1 MVRASLKNPFAVVAI
16 SLIVI
21 ILGVVS
27 YQKMVVDIF
36 PEINIPV
43 VAVATFY
50 KGMGPSEIEGA
61 ITLRLEQAF
70 LQASYIEHIESRS
83 LPGVSLIKIY
93 FHPSYD
99 VNAGLAEVT
108 SLTYANLRYLPQGVF
123 PPIIIKF
130 GAGNLPI
137 AVQTTSSET
146 LGEKEVRDLAYF
158 TVRPQL
164 GNVPG
169 IMYPTTFGGTVRQ
182 ITVFLDPQRML
193 ARGVSTHDVVTA
205 VNAQSVL
212 LPAGDVK
219 IGDFDYNVYTN
230 SMIKVVDQM
239 NQIPISVVNGV
250 PVFLGDVGRAVDS
263 TMVQVNIVNINGRRA
278 VYLPIMK
285 QAGANTLEVI
295 DGIKEIIPKLIG
307 LPKDVLVK
315 LLFDQSLY
323 IRQSIKTLE
332 HEGLLGGGLACLMVL
347 LFLGSLRSTLII
359 VLAIPLSVTAAF
371 IGLYFTGHSVNIMT
385 LGGLALA
392 VGRLVDDAIVVV
404 ENFHRHMEMGKS
416 SMQAAGDAV
425 SEVAMPM
432 FVITITVFLVFLP
445 IAFFT
450 GIIKFLFVPLALAVA
465 YAMMASYVV
474 ALTVAPVAMERLLR
488 GSGHARHGE
497 HPGQTVSGAPPPKHN
512 RLVELW
518 NRLALFDPFVERYV
532 DTLRWCLRHK
542 ALVVIVVTLTFVAS
556 LLMAPWLATE
566 FFPKVDAGQFVLNV
580 SAPEGTRIEK
590 TEAIVKKV
598 EALIREHIPAR
609 DLEQI
614 VANIGV
620 PQGWMVLY
628 SPVNGPHQAF
638 LLVSL
643 TRDHTVHTDTIVEQ
657 LRPAL
662 AREFAGLKFSFQ
674 TGGIVSDVINAGLS
688 APIDIKVSGP
698 KLTDLVEPADR
709 IREMVAKIPG
719 TADAQVRQGMDYPEI
734 HLDINRTKAA
744 YVGLNTHQVV
754 TDLIT
759 GLSSNVTLNPGYWID
774 PRTNNAY
781 FVVTQFP
788 EQLLVAFEDFLNMPL
803 VGTRVQHQAAASIV
817 GMSERGSALALQQTP
832 FTERPHLP
840 GVSSNGHGATT
851 LLRDIAD
858 VTRRT
863 GPEVVEHY
871 NLQRTMDVLV
881 SVPGNDLG
889 RVATKIEE
897 TLSKF
902 ELPKDVKLSF
912 KGEVDSMR
920 AALAGFGGT
929 LPLAMVLIYLVMV
942 GLFRSYLD
950 PLVVMFAVPLGFIG
964 VIWML
969 LLTHTSVNVESLIGT
984 LMMIGIVVSN
994 SVLLVDF
1001 ANNRLREGMPL
1012 EEAVIEAGRL
1022 RIRPILMT
1030 SLATIMGL
1038 APMALGI
1045 GEGSEANMPL
1055 ARAVIGGLTVSTF
1068 MTLLFIPVLH
1078 VLARGRSVSSHAT
1091 APGGMSG
1098 GTNHSSP
1105 TPDSTP

>member
-1 MVRASLKNPFAVVAI
+1 MVRASLKNPYAVVAI
-16 SLIVI
+16 SLIVVM
-21 ILGVVS
+21 LGVVS

-61 ITLRLEQAF
+61 VTLRLEQAF

-99 VNAGLAEVT
+99 VNAGLAEIT
-108 SLTYANLRYLPQGVF
+108 SLTYANLRYLPQGIF

-146 LGEKEVRDLAYF
+146 LGEKQVRDLAYF

-182 ITVFLDPQRML
+182 ITVFLDPKRML
-193 ARGVSTHDVVTA
+193 ARGVSTHDIVDA

-239 NQIPISVVNGV
+239 NSIPVSVVNGV
-250 PVFLGDVGRAVDS
+250 PVSLGDVGRAVDS
-263 TMVQVNIVNINGRRA
+263 TMIQTNIVNINGRRA

-285 QAGANTLEVI
+285 QAGANTLAVI
-295 DGIKEIIPKLIG
+295 DGIKEVIPNLIG
-307 LPKDVLVK
+307 LPKDVVVK
-315 LLFDQSLY
+315 LLFDQSIY
-323 IRQSIKTLE
+323 IRQAIQTLE

-371 IGLYFTGHSVNIMT
+371 IGLYFTGHTVNIMT

-404 ENFHRHMEMGKS
+404 ENFHRHMAMGKS
-416 SMQAAGDAV
+416 SMQAAADAV

-432 FVITITVFLVFLP
+432 LVITITVFLVFLP

-450 GIIKFLFVPLALAVA
+450 GIIRFLFVPLALSVA
-465 YAMMASYVV
+465 YAMIASYVV

-488 GSGHARHGE
+488 RSHH
-497 HPGQTVSGAPPPKHN
+497 TGAPATPASSPPTTS
-512 RLVELW
+512 RWIDVW
-518 NRLALFDPFVERYV
+518 NRVNVFDPFVDRYITV
-532 DTLRWCLRHK
+532 LRWCLGHK
-542 ALVVIVVTLTFVAS
+542 ALVIIVVLLTFIGS
-556 LLMAPWLATE
+556 LLMTPLLATE

-580 SAPEGTRIEK
+580 SAPEGTRVEN
-590 TEAIVKKV
+590 TEAMVKRI
-598 EALIREHIPAR
+598 EDIIREHVPASQ
-609 DLEQI
+609 LEQI
-614 VANIGV
+614 VANIGL

-643 TRDHTVHTDTIVEQ
+643 TREHTVRTDDIVNKV
-657 LRPAL
+657 RSAMM
-662 AREFAGLKFSFQ
+662 RELPGVKFSFQ

-688 APIDIKVSGP
+688 APIDIKVSGI
-698 KLTDLVEPADR
+698 KLDDLADVANQ
-709 IREMVAKIPG
+709 IRDIVVRIPG
-719 TADAQVRQGMDYPEI
+719 TADVQVRQGMDYPEI

-744 YVGLNTHQVV
+744 YVGLDERQVV

-774 PRTNNAY
+774 PR
-781 FVVTQFP
+781 
-788 EQLLVAFEDFLNMPL
+788 
-803 VGTRVQHQAAASIV
+803 
-817 GMSERGSALALQQTP
+817 
-832 FTERPHLP
+832 
-840 GVSSNGHGATT
+840 
-851 LLRDIAD
+851 
-858 VTRRT
+858 
-863 GPEVVEHY
+863 
-871 NLQRTMDVLV
+871 
-881 SVPGNDLG
+881 
-889 RVATKIEE
+889 
-897 TLSKF
+897 
-902 ELPKDVKLSF
+902 
-912 KGEVDSMR
+912 
-920 AALAGFGGT
+920 
-929 LPLAMVLIYLVMV
+929 
-942 GLFRSYLD
+942 
-950 PLVVMFAVPLGFIG
+950 
-964 VIWML
+964 
-969 LLTHTSVNVESLIGT
+969 
-984 LMMIGIVVSN
+984 
-994 SVLLVDF
+994 
-1001 ANNRLREGMPL
+1001 
-1012 EEAVIEAGRL
+1012 
-1022 RIRPILMT
+1022 
-1030 SLATIMGL
+1030 
-1038 APMALGI
+1038 
-1045 GEGSEANMPL
+1045 
-1055 ARAVIGGLTVSTF
+1055 
-1068 MTLLFIPVLH
+1068 
-1078 VLARGRSVSSHAT
+1078 
-1091 APGGMSG
+1091 
-1098 GTNHSSP
+1098 
-1105 TPDSTP
+1105 

>member
-1 MVRASLKNPFAVVAI
+1 MVRAALKNPFAVIAI

-21 ILGVVS
+21 IIGVVS

-36 PEINIPV
+36 PEINMPV

-50 KGMGPSEIEGA
+50 KGMGPSEVEGA

-70 LQASYIEHIESRS
+70 LQASYIDHIESRS

-93 FHPSYD
+93 FHSSYD
-99 VNAGLAEVT
+99 VNAGLAEIT
-108 SLTYANLRYLPQGVF
+108 SLTYANLRFLPQGIF

-130 GAGNLPI
+130 GAASLPI

-146 LGEKEVRDLAYF
+146 MTEKEVRDLAYF
-158 TVRPQL
+158 NIRPQL

-169 IMYPTTFGGTVRQ
+169 VAFPTTFGGTVRQ
-182 ITVFLDPQRML
+182 VTVFLDPERML
-193 ARGVSTHDVVTA
+193 ARGISTHEI
-205 VNAQSVL
+205 VNSVNMQSVL

-239 NQIPISVVNGV
+239 NDIPIKVINGV
-250 PVFLGDVGRAVDS
+250 PVFLRDVGKAVDS
-263 TMVQVNIVNINGRRA
+263 TMVQVNVVRINGNRA

-285 QAGANTLEVI
+285 QAGANTIAVI
-295 DGIKEIIPKLIG
+295 DGIKDALSRLIG
-307 LPKDVLVK
+307 VPKDLTVK

-323 IRQSIKTLE
+323 IRQAIKTLE

-347 LFLGSLRSTLII
+347 LFLGSLRSTLI
-359 VLAIPLSVTAAF
+359 VALAIPLSVTAAF

-404 ENFHRHMEMGKS
+404 ENFHRHLEMGKS
-416 SMQAAGDAV
+416 SSQAAADAV
-425 SEVAMPM
+425 SEVALPM
-432 FVITITVFLVFLP
+432 LIITITVFLVFLP

-450 GIIKFLFVPLALAVA
+450 GVIKFLFVPLALAVA

-474 ALTVAPVAMERLLR
+474 ALTVAPVSMARLLR
-488 GSGHARHGE
+488 GHAAHE
-497 HPGQTVSGAPPPKHN
+497 GASAKPRGIFTK
-512 RLVELW
+512 LW
-518 NRLALFDPFVERYV
+518 DRVNLFDPFVERYV
-532 DTLRWCLRHK
+532 RLLRWCLAHK
-542 ALVVIVVTLTFVAS
+542 ALVVVTVTIVFVGS
-556 LLMAPWLATE
+556 LFMAPLLATE
-566 FFPKVDAGQFVLNV
+566 FFPKVDAGSFILNV

-590 TEAIVKKV
+590 TEAIVARI
-598 EALIREHIPAR
+598 EDLIRQEIPTAEL
-609 DLEQI
+609 DQI
-614 VANIGV
+614 VSNVGL

-628 SPVNGPHQAF
+628 TPVNGPHQAF
-638 LLVSL
+638 VLVSL
-643 TRDHTVHTDTIVEQ
+643 KRDHEVRTDDIIMK
-657 LRPAL
+657 LRQTL
-662 AREFAGLKFSFQ
+662 RRELPGLKFSFQ
-674 TGGIVSDVINAGLS
+674 TGGIVSDVINFGLP

-698 KLTDLVEPADR
+698 KMADLADTASKVRDLVAE
-709 IREMVAKIPG
+709 VPG
-719 TADAQVRQGMDYPEI
+719 TADVQVRQGMDYPEI
-734 HLDINRTKAA
+734 HLDINRDKAS
-744 YVGLNTHQVV
+744 YVGLNEYQIV
-754 TDLIT
+754 TDLVT

-788 EQLLVAFEDFLNMPL
+788 EQILVDFEDFLNMPL
-803 VGTRVQHQAAASIV
+803 VGTHVEQPMSASV
-817 GMSERGSALALQQTP
+817 GGTRLRGSSLVLGQTP
-832 FTERPHLP
+832 FPERPHLP
-840 GVSSNGHGATT
+840 GVMSNGGSPV
-851 LLRDIAD
+851 LLRDLVD
-858 VTRRT
+858 VVRKV
-863 GPEVVEHY
+863 GPETVDHF

-889 RVATKIEE
+889 RIAVQIEQAVAK
-897 TLSKF
+897 LK
-902 ELPKDVKLSF
+902 LPKDVVLTF
-912 KGEVDSMR
+912 RGEVDSMR
-920 AALAGFGGT
+920 AAISGFAGT

-942 GLFRSYLD
+942 GLFRSWLD
-950 PLVVMFAVPLGFIG
+950 PFVVMFAVPLGFIG

-1001 ANNRLREGMPL
+1001 ANSKLREGMSL
-1012 EEAVIEAGRL
+1012 EEAVVEAGKL

-1030 SLATIMGL
+1030 SLATVIGL

-1045 GEGSEANMPL
+1045 GEGSESNMPL

-1078 VLARGRSVSSHAT
+1078 AIARRRSAASLAETEGEVH
-1091 APGGMSG
+1091 
-1098 GTNHSSP
+1098 
-1105 TPDSTP
+1105 

>member
-1 MVRASLKNPFAVVAI
+1 MVRAALKNPYAVIAI

-36 PEINIPV
+36 PEINMPV

-50 KGMGPSEIEGA
+50 KGMGPSEVEGA

-70 LQASYIEHIESRS
+70 LQASYIDHIESRS

-93 FHPSYD
+93 FHSSYD
-99 VNAGLAEVT
+99 VNAGLAEIT
-108 SLTYANLRYLPQGVF
+108 SLTYANLRFLPQGIF

-130 GAGNLPI
+130 GAASLPI

-146 LGEKEVRDLAYF
+146 MTEKEVRDLAYF
-158 TVRPQL
+158 NIRPQL

-169 IMYPTTFGGTVRQ
+169 VAFPTTFGGTVRQ
-182 ITVFLDPQRML
+182 VTIFLDPERML
-193 ARGVSTHDVVTA
+193 ARGISTHEIVSS
-205 VNAQSVL
+205 VNMQSVL

-239 NQIPISVVNGV
+239 NDIPIKMVNGV
-250 PVFLGDVGRAVDS
+250 PLFLRDVGKAVDS
-263 TMVQVNIVNINGRRA
+263 TMIQTNVVRINGNRA

-285 QAGANTLEVI
+285 QAGANTIAVI
-295 DGIKEIIPKLIG
+295 DGIKDILPKLLNIPKDLTI
-307 LPKDVLVK
+307 K

-323 IRQSIKTLE
+323 IRQAIKTLE

-347 LFLGSLRSTLII
+347 LFLGSLRSTLI
-359 VLAIPLSVTAAF
+359 VAMAIPLSVTAAF

-392 VGRLVDDAIVVV
+392 VGRLVDDVIVVV
-404 ENFHRHMEMGKS
+404 ENFHRHMEMGKTS
-416 SMQAAGDAV
+416 AQAAADAV
-425 SEVAMPM
+425 SEVALPM
-432 FVITITVFLVFLP
+432 LIITITVFLVFLP

-450 GIIKFLFVPLALAVA
+450 GVIKFLFVPLALAVA

-474 ALTVAPVAMERLLR
+474 ALTLAPVSMARLLR
-488 GSGHARHGE
+488 GHASHAQGGG
-497 HPGQTVSGAPPPKHN
+497 PTVPQGRFTAF
-512 RLVELW
+512 W
-518 NRLALFDPFVERYV
+518 NRLNIFDPFVERYV
-532 DTLRWCLRHK
+532 VLLRWCLAHK
-542 ALVVIVVTLTFVAS
+542 VIVIVTVTAVFVGS
-556 LLMAPWLATE
+556 MLLAPLMATE
-566 FFPKVDAGQFVLNV
+566 FFPKVDAGSFVLNV
-580 SAPEGTRIEK
+580 SASEGTRIEK
-590 TEAIVKKV
+590 TEAIVARI
-598 EALIREHIPAR
+598 EGLIREAIPAEEL
-609 DLEQI
+609 DQI
-614 VANIGV
+614 VSNVGL

-628 SPVNGPHQAF
+628 TPVNGPHQAF

-643 TRDHTVHTDTIVEQ
+643 KRDHEVRTDDIILK
-657 LRPAL
+657 LRDTFH
-662 AREFAGLKFSFQ
+662 REFPGLKFSFQ
-674 TGGIVSDVINAGLS
+674 TGGIVSDVINSGLP
-688 APIDIKVSGP
+688 APIDIKVSGS
-698 KLTDLVEPADR
+698 KMGDLAATANKVRDLVA
-709 IREMVAKIPG
+709 AIPG
-719 TADAQVRQGMDYPEI
+719 TADVQVRQGMDYPEI
-734 HLDINRTKAA
+734 HLDINRNKAS
-744 YVGLNTHQVV
+744 YVGLNEYQIV
-754 TDLIT
+754 TDLVT

-788 EQLLVAFEDFLNMPL
+788 EQILLEFEDFLNMPL
-803 VGTRVQHQAAASIV
+803 VGTHVEQP
-817 GMSERGSALALQQTP
+817 MSVSAGGTTLRGSSLVLTQTP
-832 FTERPHLP
+832 FPERPRLP
-840 GVSSNGHGATT
+840 GVTSTGGSPV
-851 LLRDIAD
+851 LLRDLVD
-858 VTRRT
+858 VVRKV
-863 GPEVVEHY
+863 GPETVDHF

-889 RVATKIEE
+889 RIATQIEQAVATLEI
-897 TLSKF
+897 
-902 ELPKDVKLSF
+902 PKDVVLTF

-920 AALAGFGGT
+920 AAISGFAGT

-942 GLFRSYLD
+942 GLFRSWLD
-950 PLVVMFAVPLGFIG
+950 PFVVMFAVPLGFIG

-969 LLTHTSVNVESLIGT
+969 LLTHTSVNVESMIGT

-1001 ANNRLREGMPL
+1001 ANSKLREGMPI
-1012 EEAVIEAGRL
+1012 EEAVVEAGRL

-1030 SLATIMGL
+1030 SLATVFGL

-1045 GEGSEANMPL
+1045 GEGSESNMPL
-1055 ARAVIGGLTVSTF
+1055 ARAVIGGLTVSTI

-1078 VLARGRSVSSHAT
+1078 AIARRRPAASLADTEGEIH
-1091 APGGMSG
+1091 
-1098 GTNHSSP
+1098 
-1105 TPDSTP
+1105 